1 MNKGISRLMLGCVG
15 ALLLTSCNS
24 SSDSLDTNK
33 TNWEKMNYN
42 DYDTLY
48 VEEQAPAG
56 TEGYWDYWE
65 TKKVSYQFINDRSGA
80 ENHGF
85 ANYFPTLLNLYEDGS
100 IKGWERC
107 IFIPSM
113 FDPMVG
119 STGSEE
125 QNTYNDTYKLLELF
139 YGYWAKSGNTLTINV
154 QSSVDYDSDG
164 ANVQYTQYTCDTT
177 PNSET
182 KKFSFYFNCTEKGQA
197 IKSLF
202 SCDTSFEGTIQ
213 YTSYANFALGHNV
226 NWVDTST
233 SSN

>member
-1 MNKGISRLMLGCVG
+1 MNKSISKLMLGCTS
-15 ALLLTSCNS
+15 ALLLASCGTPS
-24 SSDSLDTNK
+24 SSSESGTKSWD
-33 TNWEKMNYN
+33 KMGYN
-42 DYDTLY
+42 DYDVLY
-48 VEEQAPAG
+48 VDKTAPEG

-65 TKKVSYQFINDRSGA
+65 TKTVSYQFVNDRSGA
-80 ENHGF
+80 QNHGF

-119 STGSEE
+119 STGTDA
-125 QNTYNDTYKLLELF
+125 QNEYNSTYKLLELF
-139 YGYWAKSGNTLTINV
+139 YGYWTKEGTKLTINV
-154 QSSVDYDSDG
+154 ISSVDYDSEG
-164 ANVQYTQYTCDTT
+164 NEANYTSYTCDAT
-177 PNSET
+177 PDSET

-202 SCDTSFEGTIQ
+202 SCDTSFTNTVQ
-213 YTSYANFALGHNV
+213 YSSYANFALGRNV
-226 NWVDTST
+226 NWVEQT